1 MTRVLGVIFTFVL
14 GLLIASGGAAQSIGA
29 SVGANFDRL
38 SDIRFNDREATFSSS
53 TGWHAELWIE
63 FPFGP
68 MGLRA
73 GARYMDAGML
83 FAGLSEHTSTVRDN
97 FDVTLLEV
105 PLLLRYAVGV
115 SAVQPTVFAGPVARF
130 KALVDHELAD
140 DIRSPSLAGEAG
152 VGLEISLG
160 GLRLLPEIAYTWG
173 ITDFIDKEL
182 VIGSVT
188 LSANESQKMNSAM
201 VRVAIAF

>member
-1 MTRVLGVIFTFVL
+1 MTRALGVTFTFVL
-14 GLLIASGGAAQSIGA
+14 GLLFASGGAAQSIGA

-160 GLRLLPEIAYTWG
+160 GLRILPEIAYTWG